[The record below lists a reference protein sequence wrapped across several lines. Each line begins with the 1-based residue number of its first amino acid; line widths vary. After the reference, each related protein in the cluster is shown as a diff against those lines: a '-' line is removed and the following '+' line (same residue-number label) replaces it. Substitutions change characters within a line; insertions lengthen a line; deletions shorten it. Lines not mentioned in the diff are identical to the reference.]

1 MFTLDGVPAGWI
13 KLPLPYPAVEQ
24 YAHPV
29 PPHIY
34 PWKAQP
40 LDKVWVTYNVICR
53 YACDVE
59 QQHEQQL

>member
-1 MFTLDGVPAGWI
+1 MVPAGWI

-29 PPHIY
+29 PSHIF

-40 LDKVWVTYNVICR
+40 LDQVRAKFW
-53 YACDVE
+53 
-59 QQHEQQL
+59 QLVLLFI